1 MNSHFL
7 RVALLLLV
15 VVGRVIGQS
24 ADDRYVQVYSLI
36 EEADKLNDSGQARQA
51 VTKYLEA
58 QVAIKELQQSFPEW
72 NKKIVAYR
80 LSYISSRLEPLAKK
94 TAPAEPAEGGDK
106 APTQA
111 ASGAASLTNQL
122 QTMQEEIGRLATQNA
137 LLEAKLREALR
148 VQPAAV
154 DPRELAKA
162 DEKIKALQKERDLLA
177 VTLKQ
182 ASPPASPT
190 ATGQGTAAAAT
201 SAESKQQLVTQS
213 AVVSVLRKQNDD
225 LQKQI
230 TELGTKLKSNK
241 SGGSELLT
249 LRETVA
255 ELEARNRVMKEEQV
269 MMENR
274 LLDFVKQY
282 GGGTIRSS
290 AKEKELENQLAAAQA
305 AAKAAQQERDES
317 LAKLNSVTQEL
328 NQRGKQAPP
337 ARTEALE
344 KELEG
349 IRAKLQIFEAKAV
362 PYTPEELALFKQA
375 PIKVAAAQ
383 TTNAPPG
390 ASGKRKSY
398 EIPQGAS
405 TLFAE
410 AQRAVDGGRFEEAEK
425 KYREVLRQD
434 EGNVRIM
441 ANLAA
446 VLMDE
451 EKVDEADR
459 TLKRAIELDP
469 EDSVSLYLRGGLQ
482 LRQEKYEE
490 ALASLS
496 LSAKLA
502 PDVAQTQY
510 YLAKA
515 LIQKGDRGPAEA
527 ALRKAIQL
535 KPGWG
540 DAHYVLAVLY
550 GTQQPNYKELA
561 QYHYKKAI
569 ANGAARNLEFE
580 QWLEKPGATTAKQ

>member
-1 MNSHFL
+1 MNSHFF
-7 RVALLLLV
+7 RAAVLLLV
-15 VVGRVIGQS
+15 VVGTVSGQS
-24 ADDRYVQVYSLI
+24 ADDRYVQVYSMI
-36 EEADKLNDSGQARQA
+36 EEADKLNDGGQARQA

-58 QVAIKELQQSFPEW
+58 QVALKELQQSFPDW
-72 NKKIVAYR
+72 NKKIIAYR

-94 TAPAEPAEGGDK
+94 TAASAESRSSPEAGTE
-106 APTQA
+106 ARPP
-111 ASGAASLTNQL
+111 SVTNQV
-122 QTMQEEIGRLATQNA
+122 QMMQEEIGRLATQNG

-148 VQPAAV
+148 VQPAAA

-162 DEKIKALQKERDLLA
+162 EEKIKALQKERDLLA

-182 ASPPASPT
+182 SGSSGTSAPA
-190 ATGQGTAAAAT
+190 GQANAT
-201 SAESKQQLVTQS
+201 STDSKQQLVTQE
-213 AVVSVLRKQNDD
+213 AVVGVLRKQNED

-230 TELGTKLKSNK
+230 AELTAKLKTGK
-241 SGGSELLT
+241 GGGSEAQS

-255 ELEARNRVMKEEQV
+255 ELEARNRVMKEEQAV
-269 MMENR
+269 MENR
-274 LLDFVKQY
+274 LQEFVKRY
-282 GGGTIRSS
+282 GSGSS
-290 AKEKELENQLAAAQA
+290 AKEKELESQLAAAQA
-305 AAKAAQQERDES
+305 AAKAAQQERDE
-317 LAKLNSVTQEL
+317 LLVKMNAVTQEL
-328 NQRGKQAPP
+328 NQRGKQAPG
-337 ARTEALE
+337 ARTDQLE

-362 PYTPEELALFKQA
+362 PYTAEELTLFKQA
-375 PIKVAAAQ
+375 PIKVAAAL
-383 TTNAPPG
+383 TTNAPAA

-398 EIPQGAS
+398 EIPPGAG
-405 TLFAE
+405 TLYAE

-434 EGNVRIM
+434 EGNVRVM

-446 VLMDE
+446 VLME
-451 EKVDEADR
+451 QKKVDEADR
-459 TLKRAIELDP
+459 TLKKALEIEP

-482 LRQEKYEE
+482 LEQEKHEE

-502 PDVAQTQY
+502 PDVPQTQF

-540 DAHYVLAVLY
+540 EAHYVLAVLY

-569 ANGAARNLEFE
+569 ANGAGRNVEFE
-580 QWLEKPGATTAKQ
+580 QWLEKPGTTAARKP

>member
-1 MNSHFL
+1 MNFHFL
-7 RVALLLLV
+7 RAAVLSLV
-15 VVGRVIGQS
+15 VAGSVAAQS

-36 EEADKLNDSGQARQA
+36 EEADRLNDGGQAQLA

-58 QVAIKELQQSFPEW
+58 QVAVKDLQEKFPDW
-72 NKKIVAYR
+72 NKKIIAYR
-80 LSYISSRLEPLAKK
+80 LAYISSRLEPLSRK
-94 TAPAEPAEGGDK
+94 TASPQGGGAKTEAPAPG
-106 APTQA
+106 AP
-111 ASGAASLTNQL
+111 SGASQL
-122 QTMQEEIGRLATQNA
+122 QVMQEEIGRLAAQNA
-137 LLEAKLREALR
+137 LLEGKLREALR
-148 VQPAAV
+148 VQPAAM

-162 DEKIKALQKERDLLA
+162 EEKIKALQKERDLLA

-182 ASPPASPT
+182 SSSFGAAGPRGPET
-190 ATGQGTAAAAT
+190 ATPT
-201 SAESKQQLVTQS
+201 ESKQQLVTQE
-213 AVVSVLRKQNDD
+213 AVVSVLQKQNDD

-230 TELGTKLKSNK
+230 AELSARMKSGK
-241 SGGSELLT
+241 GGSEVLT

-255 ELEARNRVMKEEQV
+255 ELEARNRVMREEQAA
-269 MMENR
+269 MENR
-274 LLDFVKQY
+274 LLDLVKRF
-282 GGGTIRSS
+282 GDGNTGSS
-290 AKEKELENQLAAAQA
+290 AKEKELESRLAAAQA
-305 AAKAAQQERDES
+305 AAKAAQQERDEL

-328 NQRGKQAPP
+328 NQRGKQAPV
-337 ARTEALE
+337 ARTDQLE

-383 TTNAPPG
+383 TTNAPAG
-390 ASGKRKSY
+390 QRKSY
-398 EIPQGAS
+398 EIPAGAG

-410 AQRAVDGGRFEEAEK
+410 AQRAVDAGRFEEAEK

-446 VLMDE
+446 VLMDQ
-451 EKVDEADR
+451 EKVEEADR
-459 TLKRAIELDP
+459 TLKKAIEIDP

-482 LRQEKYEE
+482 LRQEKYED

-515 LIQKGDRGPAEA
+515 LIQKGDRSPAES

-540 DAHYVLAVLY
+540 DAHYLLAVLY

-569 ANGAARNLEFE
+569 ANGAGRNIEFE
-580 QWLEKPGATTAKQ
+580 QWLEKPATTARQ

>member
-1 MNSHFL
+1 M
-7 RVALLLLV
+7 
-15 VVGRVIGQS
+15 
-24 ADDRYVQVYSLI
+24 I
-36 EEADKLNDSGQARQA
+36 EEADRLSDGGQTRQA

-58 QVAIKELQQSFPEW
+58 QVALKELQQSFPDW
-72 NKKIVAYR
+72 NKKVIAYR

-94 TAPAEPAEGGDK
+94 SAATAEPAEAGGK
-106 APTQA
+106 PEAGIAQGAPTV
-111 ASGAASLTNQL
+111 TNQV

-162 DEKIKALQKERDLLA
+162 EEKIKALQKERDLLA

-182 ASPPASPT
+182 ATPPGPSGV
-190 ATGQGTAAAAT
+190 TGQAPAASAT
-201 SAESKQQLVTQS
+201 STESKQQLVTQS
-213 AVVSVLRKQNDD
+213 AVVSVLRKQNED

-230 TELGTKLKSNK
+230 SELASKLKSGK
-241 SGGSELLT
+241 SGGSEVLS

-255 ELEARNRVMKEEQV
+255 ELEARNRVMKEEQA

-274 LLDFVKQY
+274 LLEFVKRF
-282 GGGTIRSS
+282 GSANTASS
-290 AKEKELENQLAAAQA
+290 AKEKELESQLAAAQA
-305 AAKAAQQERDES
+305 AAKAAQQERDEL

-328 NQRGKQAPP
+328 NQRGKQAPV

-362 PYTPEELALFKQA
+362 PYAPEELALFKQA

-383 TTNAPPG
+383 TTNAP
-390 ASGKRKSY
+390 ASAAPGKRRSY
-398 EIPQGAS
+398 EIPPGAG

-434 EGNVRIM
+434 EGNVRVM

-446 VLMDE
+446 VLMDR
-451 EKVDEADR
+451 EKVEEADS
-459 TLKRAIELDP
+459 TLKRALEIDP

-580 QWLEKPGATTAKQ
+580 QWLEKPGTTAAK

>member
-1 MNSHFL
+1 MNLHCL
-7 RVALLLLV
+7 GAALLLLAIV
-15 VVGRVIGQS
+15 VTGAGQS

-36 EEADKLNDSGQARQA
+36 EDADKLSDGGQTRQA
-51 VTKYLEA
+51 MTKYLEA
-58 QVAIKELQQSFPEW
+58 QVAIKDLQQSFPEW
-72 NKKIVAYR
+72 NKKIIAYR

-94 TAPAEPAEGGDK
+94 TAASAEGGARSDG
-106 APTQA
+106 
-111 ASGAASLTNQL
+111 GAAPGAPPAANPL
-122 QTMQEEIGRLATQNA
+122 QTMQEEIGRLAAQNA

-148 VQPAAV
+148 VQPVSA

-162 DEKIKALQKERDLLA
+162 EEKIKGLQKERDLLA
-177 VTLKQ
+177 VTLRQ
-182 ASPPASPT
+182 ASSSGPSA
-190 ATGQGTAAAAT
+190 AAGQGNAT
-201 SAESKQQLVTQS
+201 SVESKQQLVTQG
-213 AVVSVLRKQNDD
+213 AVVSVLQKQNED

-230 TELGTKLKSNK
+230 AELAAKLKSGK
-241 SGGSELLT
+241 GGGTEVSS

-255 ELEARNRVMKEEQV
+255 ELEARNRVMKEEQA

-274 LLDFVKQY
+274 LLDFVKRF
-282 GGGTIRSS
+282 GSGNTGSS
-290 AKEKELENQLAAAQA
+290 AKEKELENQLVAAQA
-305 AAKAAQQERDES
+305 AAKAAQQERDEL
-317 LAKLNSVTQEL
+317 LAKLNAVTQEL
-328 NQRGKQAPP
+328 NQRGKPAPA
-337 ARTEALE
+337 ARTEQLE

-362 PYTPEELALFKQA
+362 PYTADELALFKQA
-375 PIKVAAAQ
+375 PIKVAASQ
-383 TTNAPPG
+383 STNAPPG
-390 ASGKRKSY
+390 AASGKRKSY
-398 EIPQGAS
+398 EIPPGAG

-410 AQRAVDGGRFEEAEK
+410 AQRAVEGGRFDEAEK

-434 EGNVRIM
+434 EGNVRVM

-446 VLMDE
+446 VLMDL

-459 TLKRAIELDP
+459 TLKKALEIDP

-496 LSAKLA
+496 LSARIA

-515 LIQKGDRGPAEA
+515 LIQKGDRSPAEA

-561 QYHYKKAI
+561 QYHYKKAV
-569 ANGAARNLEFE
+569 ANGAARNVEFE
-580 QWLEKPGATTAKQ
+580 QWLEKPAATTARQ

>member
-1 MNSHFL
+1 MNLHCL
-7 RVALLLLV
+7 GAALLLLAIV
-15 VVGRVIGQS
+15 VTGAGQS
-24 ADDRYVQVYSLI
+24 ADDRYVHVYSLI
-36 EEADKLNDSGQARQA
+36 EDADKLSDGGQTRQA
-51 VTKYLEA
+51 MTKYLEA
-58 QVAIKELQQSFPEW
+58 QVAIKDLQQSFPEW
-72 NKKIVAYR
+72 NKKIIAYR

-94 TAPAEPAEGGDK
+94 TAASAEGGARSDG
-106 APTQA
+106 
-111 ASGAASLTNQL
+111 GAAPSAQPPANPL
-122 QTMQEEIGRLATQNA
+122 QTMQEEIGRLAAQNA

-162 DEKIKALQKERDLLA
+162 EEKIKGLQKERDLLA
-177 VTLKQ
+177 VTLRQ
-182 ASPPASPT
+182 SSSSGPS
-190 ATGQGTAAAAT
+190 AAAGQANAT
-201 SAESKQQLVTQS
+201 SVESKQQLVTQG
-213 AVVSVLRKQNDD
+213 AVVSVLQKQNED

-230 TELGTKLKSNK
+230 TELAAKLKSGK
-241 SGGSELLT
+241 GGGTEVSS

-255 ELEARNRVMKEEQV
+255 ELEARNRVMKEEQA

-274 LLDFVKQY
+274 LLDFVKRF
-282 GGGTIRSS
+282 GSGSAGSS
-290 AKEKELENQLAAAQA
+290 AKEKELENQLVAAQA
-305 AAKAAQQERDES
+305 AAKAAQQERDEL
-317 LAKLNSVTQEL
+317 LAKLNAVTQEL
-328 NQRGKQAPP
+328 NQRGKPAPA
-337 ARTEALE
+337 ARTEQLE

-362 PYTPEELALFKQA
+362 PYTAEELVLFKQA

-390 ASGKRKSY
+390 AAPGKQKSY
-398 EIPQGAS
+398 EIPPGAG

-410 AQRAVDGGRFEEAEK
+410 AQRAVDGGRFDEAEK

-434 EGNVRIM
+434 EGNVRVM

-446 VLMDE
+446 VLMDL

-459 TLKRAIELDP
+459 TLKRALEIDP

-496 LSAKLA
+496 LSARIA

-515 LIQKGDRGPAEA
+515 LIQKGDRSPAEA

-569 ANGAARNLEFE
+569 ANGAARNVEFE
-580 QWLEKPGATTAKQ
+580 QWLEKPGATTARQ